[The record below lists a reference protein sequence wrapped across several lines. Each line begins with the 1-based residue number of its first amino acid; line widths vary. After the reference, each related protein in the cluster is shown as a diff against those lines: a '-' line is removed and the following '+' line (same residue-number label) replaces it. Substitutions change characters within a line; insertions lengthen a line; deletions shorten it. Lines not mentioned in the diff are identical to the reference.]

1 MTGDDSM
8 SKIVFM
14 GDSITAYMPLVF
26 KGQIGEETDKVEYY
40 GIENIGV
47 GTYMMY
53 VWPRIDHENVDTY
66 ILLLGINN
74 ISRPDCDYDQRESLD
89 ELVDKIKEF
98 IDKIVSSSSSRLLV
112 QSIYPTSFSNYAE
125 KIVFVNN
132 EIKNY
137 CNTIGIE
144 YLDMYSLLIDDKKIL
159 DKKYSD
165 DGIHPNE
172 LGYNVIANKINKT
185 LKKF

>member
-1 MTGDDSM
+1 M

-26 KGQIGEETDKVEYY
+26 KGKIGKEKDQVEYY

-53 VWPRIDHENVDTY
+53 VWPKIHHETVDTY

-74 ISRPDCDYDQRESLD
+74 ISRPDCDYDERESLD

-98 IDKIVSSSSSRLLV
+98 INIIISSGSSRLLV
-112 QSIYPTSFSNYAE
+112 QSIYPTAFNKDTE
-125 KIVFVNN
+125 KIIFVNN
-132 EIKNY
+132 KIKKY
-137 CNTIGIE
+137 CDTIGIE
-144 YLDMYSLLIDDKKIL
+144 YVDMYSLLIDDEKIL

-172 LGYNVIANKINKT
+172 LGYDVIANKINKT
-185 LKKF
+185 LKGYK